1 MEMRD
6 PPQRSTRFPDD
17 GSDWG
22 DLQGRI
28 HHLESTLAQ
37 RQEEIAQLRAELE
50 QKQHSEDPAP
60 ATDDSQETIARLGS
74 KLADADAWVFKL
86 AQDRRDLEVQNAS
99 LDRKLKA
106 ASRLYECASAELKSV
121 SKKSRR
127 LSDTITRL
135 SAEKDAAEEVI
146 HLRMIEIGRFNELVR
161 YKDDTLAQVE
171 YREEWLRRVLSV
183 LTRDYSST
191 FKNWL
196 HSLLPAFLA
205 VRRQRARLKK
215 AGLFDGESYLLLHSD
230 VARSNTD
237 PLHHY
242 VNHGIREGRAIGN

>member
-1 MEMRD
+1 
-6 PPQRSTRFPDD
+6 
-17 GSDWG
+17 
-22 DLQGRI
+22 
-28 HHLESTLAQ
+28 
-37 RQEEIAQLRAELE
+37 
-50 QKQHSEDPAP
+50 
-60 ATDDSQETIARLGS
+60 
-74 KLADADAWVFKL
+74 
-86 AQDRRDLEVQNAS
+86 
-99 LDRKLKA
+99 
-106 ASRLYECASAELKSV
+106 LKSV